1 MVFRDSCILS
11 HLTSNLISPP
21 RGRFSHLAM
30 FRIGS
35 ALFVPAYLVVTL
47 LRPFASASA
56 DGNLALMSGMSFSS
70 LVHAASVLTS
80 SVP

>member
-56 DGNLALMSGMSFSS
+56 DGNLALMSGMSLS